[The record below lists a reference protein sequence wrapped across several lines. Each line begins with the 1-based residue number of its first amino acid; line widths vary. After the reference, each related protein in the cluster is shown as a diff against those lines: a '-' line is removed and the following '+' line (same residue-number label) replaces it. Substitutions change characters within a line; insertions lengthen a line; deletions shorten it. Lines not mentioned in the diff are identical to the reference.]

1 MNLSNTKAIQTV
13 NVNYCKTGKVNIFI
27 LYLFHNILI
36 KKFRTLKL

>member
-1 MNLSNTKAIQTV
+1 MNLFNTKAIQTV

-36 KKFRTLKL
+36 KKFKTLKL